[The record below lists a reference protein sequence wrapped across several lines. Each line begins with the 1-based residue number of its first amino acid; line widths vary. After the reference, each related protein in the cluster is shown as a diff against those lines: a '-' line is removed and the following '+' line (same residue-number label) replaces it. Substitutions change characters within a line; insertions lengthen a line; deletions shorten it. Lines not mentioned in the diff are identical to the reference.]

1 MGENDAG
8 KVFVGGLPKGCSQ
21 EVLQNWASQF
31 GAVSSV
37 EIRCD
42 QFGTP
47 RGFGFVVFADPSSAE
62 KVLQNHESN
71 SIEGKWVDCKP
82 IMAPG
87 QIAAAKGGGKGAN
100 DPLNPPNK
108 IFVGGLPKTA
118 TQESVTAFFSGFG
131 ALKEV
136 LLKVHDDGQCKGYA
150 FITFEELAPV
160 EQLLQTYATN
170 SFEGKWIDIKQAMT
184 MPKGNDKGKGKG
196 KGGYGDGWGM
206 PSYGGGAGWGG
217 GCSSGY
223 GGGCGGYGGGCG
235 GGYGGGC
242 GGGCGGGYGGG
253 YGGPPAGGK
262 WGGGAKGAPG
272 GYGPPAMSGGYG
284 GPSYGGAPG
293 GCGGCGGCG
302 GYGPQAA
309 KGAKGG
315 KGKGP
320 YW

>member
-196 KGGYGDGWGM
+196 KGKRRSNDEE
-206 PSYGGGAGWGG
+206 PDAGKLDDALDRYFGKD
-217 GCSSGY
+217 
-223 GGGCGGYGGGCG
+223 
-235 GGYGGGC
+235 
-242 GGGCGGGYGGG
+242 
-253 YGGPPAGGK
+253 PPAREQKETTNGK
-262 WGGGAKGAPG
+262 KKGDADSTKLDAELDKYFGADKKEK
-272 GYGPPAMSGGYG
+272 
-284 GPSYGGAPG
+284 
-293 GCGGCGGCG
+293 
-302 GYGPQAA
+302 AA
-309 KGAKGG
+309 TDEKADVADSKAEET
-315 KGKGP
+315 K
-320 YW
+320 